1 MKLLCT
7 LATALCVSV
16 SCPGQ
21 TATSHWYN
29 HAVIYEIYP
38 RSFQDTNGD
47 GIGDLKGI
55 TRRLDYLKN
64 LGVDAIWITPFYPS
78 PNADFGYDISDYE
91 NVAPEYGTLADW
103 DNLVREANRLR
114 IRVLVDFVINHTSD
128 RHPWF
133 KESRS
138 SRANPKRDWYIWK
151 DGGGP
156 SRPPTHWTSGFGG
169 ITWAWDEP
177 TRQWYYHF
185 FLAQQPDLNWR
196 NLEVRKA
203 MYDVAR
209 FWLKRG
215 ASGFRLDATP
225 YLFEDPNFPEDPNPP
240 KTGQPVFLRP
250 YNAGLPECHDVL
262 RELRQVVDE
271 SHSQS
276 VLLGESLTPNLQ
288 ELAQLYGKNHDEL
301 QLPMDFLFADIKAL
315 DAQRFKT
322 QIDAAET
329 QLNGGTPV
337 FFLGNHDRPR
347 QWDVFGDDQHNQQI
361 AKLTAAL
368 TLTQRGTALMYYGEE
383 IGMSTMPV
391 AQLQAFSTSPKRPQP
406 DERDGERTPMQWD
419 QTRNAGFT
427 TDSPWLPVADNANQV
442 NVAAEGRDPSSLFAW
457 YRTLLRLRHNDPAL
471 RGGEYVPL
479 QSGNQDVLVFARKSA
494 QGELALVALNMSSNE
509 QIVVV
514 GGMPGDWP
522 KFQIVLA
529 ATPETTPTKS
539 ATFRIAPYGV
549 LIEST
554 KRKTTSAAAF

>member
-1 MKLLCT
+1 MRLLYAFT
-7 LATALCVSV
+7 FSIWFAALSLA
-16 SCPGQ
+16 Q
-21 TATSHWYN
+21 TTTQNWYD

-47 GIGDLKGI
+47 GVGDLNGI
-55 TRRLDYLKN
+55 TRRLDYVNN

-103 DNLVREANRLR
+103 DNLIRRANALGV
-114 IRVLVDFVINHTSD
+114 RVLVDFVINHTSD

-138 SRANPKRDWYIWK
+138 SRTNPKRDWYIWK

-156 SRPPTHWTSGFGG
+156 SQPPTHWTSGFGG

-196 NLEVRKA
+196 NSEVRRA
-203 MYDVAR
+203 MFDVAR

-225 YLFEDPNFPEDPNPP
+225 YLFEDANFPEDPNPP
-240 KTGQPVFLRP
+240 KTGRAVFLRP

-262 RELRQVVDE
+262 RELRSVVDE

-315 DAQRFKT
+315 DAQRFKA

-347 QWDVFGDDQHNQQI
+347 QWDVFGDGQHNPQI

-368 TLTQRGTALMYYGEE
+368 TLMQRGTALMYYGEE
-383 IGMSTMPV
+383 LGMSTMPA
-391 AQLQAFSTSPKRPQP
+391 AQLRAFPTSSKRPQP
-406 DERDGERTPMQWD
+406 DARDGERTPMQWD
-419 QTRNAGFT
+419 KSSNAGFT
-427 TDSPWLPVADNANQV
+427 TGSPWLPVAGNAKQV
-442 NVAAEGRDPSSLFAW
+442 NVASQTHDPASLYTW

-471 RGGEYVPL
+471 HDGEYVPL
-479 QSGNQDVLVFARKSA
+479 QSGKQSVLVFGRKSA
-494 QGELALVALNMSSNE
+494 TGEFALVALNMSNGE
-509 QIVVV
+509 QTVAV
-514 GGMPGDWP
+514 GGMASAWP
-522 KFQIVLA
+522 RFATVLA
-529 ATPETTPTKS
+529 ASPEAKVTTS
-539 ATFRIAPYGV
+539 STFSIAPYGV

-554 KRKTTSAAAF
+554 K